1 MRLTIRWRLT
11 LWNLAALAA
20 VLLGFAGLVYGLVAH
35 TLYENTDRA
44 LSAGAQLLEND
55 SRLAVEGESRLRYLI
70 HELREH
76 QELACVAYA
85 PDGSVTVK
93 TDELAAESA
102 PPPPGPGAR
111 RIGDVTLPLVG
122 RQRALTTRIRAGDR
136 ELGVVV
142 LASMAEVDHELGH
155 VTAAVATAVPAALLV
170 AGGLG
175 YVLARRALAP
185 VDRLRAM
192 TEEVTADRLDRRL
205 PVANPHDELGRLAQ
219 TINAMIGRLAQSF
232 SEVRRFTAD
241 ASHELRT
248 PLAVLRTEA
257 ELALARSDG
266 RAEQQQLLGSI
277 LEECERLTK
286 LTDQLLTLSREDA
299 GVAKAVLERVDL
311 AALVRDVADT
321 LSPLAEAGQVR
332 LEVRADRPAIVHGD
346 TSRLR
351 RVFVNLLD
359 NALKYTPH
367 GGTVSVELSGTDGRV
382 VVSVRDSGIGIP
394 PEHLPHVFDRFYRV
408 DKARARE
415 QGGTGLGLSIAR
427 SIVTAHSGHIELAS
441 TPGAGT
447 VCTVT
452 LPLGDAHQQGSDR
465 GPKISEGDRS
475 CVAS

>member
-44 LSAGAQLLEND
+44 LTAGAQLLEND

-70 HELREH
+70 HELHEH
-76 QELACVAYA
+76 QDLACVAYA
-85 PDGSVTVK
+85 ADGSVGGK
-93 TDELAAESA
+93 TDELAADSVPR
-102 PPPPGPGAR
+102 PPDSDAR
-111 RIGDVTLPLVG
+111 RIWDTTLPLVG
-122 RQRALTTRIRAGDR
+122 RQRALATRIRAGDR
-136 ELGVVV
+136 EMRVVI
-142 LASMAEVDHELGH
+142 LASLAEVDHELGH

-205 PVANPHDELGRLAQ
+205 PVANSHDELGRLAV
-219 TINAMIGRLAQSF
+219 TINAMIGRLEQSF

-277 LEECERLTK
+277 LEECERLAK

-299 GVAKAVLERVDL
+299 GVAKATREPVDL

-321 LSPLAEAGQVR
+321 LSPLAEAGQFWR
-332 LEVRADRPAIVHGD
+332 YAQSTRPSSGATRPGCGGCLSTCWITPSSTRRTGEPSTWNCRSRMAGPGSMFGTQAPASRRSISPTCSSGSIAWTRPAPG
-346 TSRLR
+346 
-351 RVFVNLLD
+351 N
-359 NALKYTPH
+359 
-367 GGTVSVELSGTDGRV
+367 
-382 VVSVRDSGIGIP
+382 
-394 PEHLPHVFDRFYRV
+394 
-408 DKARARE
+408 RE
-415 QGGTGLGLSIAR
+415 APVWG
-427 SIVTAHSGHIELAS
+427 
-441 TPGAGT
+441 
-447 VCTVT
+447 
-452 LPLGDAHQQGSDR
+452 
-465 GPKISEGDRS
+465 
-475 CVAS
+475 

>member
-1 MRLTIRWRLT
+1 MIRWTIRWRLT
-11 LWNLAALAA
+11 LWNLVALAA

-35 TLYENTDRA
+35 TLYENIDRS
-44 LSAGAQLLEND
+44 LSAGAQLLEHD
-55 SRLAVEGESRLRYLI
+55 SRLSVESDSRLRYLI
-70 HELREH
+70 HELHEH
-76 QELACVAYA
+76 QNLTCVVYA
-85 PDGSVTVK
+85 DDGSVIERTEV
-93 TDELAAESA
+93 LAAESA
-102 PPPPGPGAR
+102 PPTPGPDAGRTWDAM
-111 RIGDVTLPLVG
+111 LPLIG
-122 RQRALTTRIRAGDR
+122 RQRALTTRIRVGDR
-136 ELGVVV
+136 DLRALV
-142 LASMAEVDHELGH
+142 LAPLADVDHELGH
-155 VTAAVATAVPAALLV
+155 VTAAVTWAIPAALLV

-205 PVANPHDELGRLAQ
+205 PVANPHDELGRLAL
-219 TINAMIGRLAQSF
+219 TINAMIGRLEQSF

-299 GVAKAVLERVDL
+299 GVAKANREPVDL
-311 AALVRDVADT
+311 SSLVRDVADT
-321 LSPLAEAGQVR
+321 LSPLAEAGQIR
-332 LEVRADRPAIVHGD
+332 LEVRAEHPAIVRGD
-346 TSRLR
+346 AARLR

-367 GGTVSVELSGTDGRV
+367 GGAVNVELSVASGCATVD
-382 VVSVRDSGIGIP
+382 VRDTGAGIP
-394 PEHLPHVFDRFYRV
+394 PEHLPHVFERFYRV

-427 SIVTAHSGHIELAS
+427 SIVTAHGGRIELAS
-441 TPGAGT
+441 TPRAGT

-452 LPLGDAHQQGSDR
+452 LPLEESH
-465 GPKISEGDRS
+465 
-475 CVAS
+475 